1 MLAPFSLI
9 FSKKRVAQW
18 VKALDYIGE
27 IACSCS
33 TCVAHLGSVTQPC
46 YEALGDLWFE

>member
-27 IACSCS
+27 IACSNMCCS
-33 TCVAHLGSVTQPC
+33 FGLSHTTL
-46 YEALGDLWFE
+46 L